1 MTAPSFHFKSHL
13 DYPRASETLACF
25 QKRIADAV
33 SAGDESLLQHLY
45 QCFKVGNDPLA
56 IYIGCICGHGRDASS
71 TAQLERIQKRTED

>member
-1 MTAPSFHFKSHL
+1 MSTPSFHFKSHL

-71 TAQLERIQKRTED
+71 NDKRSRT